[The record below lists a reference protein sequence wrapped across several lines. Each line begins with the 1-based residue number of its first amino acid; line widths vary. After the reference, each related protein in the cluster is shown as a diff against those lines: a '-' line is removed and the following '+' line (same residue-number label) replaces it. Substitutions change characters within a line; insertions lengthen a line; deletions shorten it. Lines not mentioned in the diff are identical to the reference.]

1 MPNPDAITPKGANR
15 SDTRG
20 LADAPVS
27 EPAAS
32 APTDDEPSKPSAMID
47 EGDRPSADHG
57 SVEGLA
63 QSDRPGGMAGEG

>member
-1 MPNPDAITPKGANR
+1 MSNPDVTPSKR
-15 SDTRG
+15 VEPSDTG
-20 LADAPVS
+20 DLVVTPAK

-32 APTDDEPSKPSAMID
+32 GPGEAEPSEPSAMID

-63 QSDRPGGMAGEG
+63 QAERPGGMAGEG